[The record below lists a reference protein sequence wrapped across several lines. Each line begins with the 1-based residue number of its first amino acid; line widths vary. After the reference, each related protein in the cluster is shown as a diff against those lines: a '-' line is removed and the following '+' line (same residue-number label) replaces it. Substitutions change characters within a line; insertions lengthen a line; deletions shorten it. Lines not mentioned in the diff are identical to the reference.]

1 MDCDT
6 PSMAGTSLALARE
19 CWDKLAQ
26 LSAPKGPTG
35 EVLRQLFKVL
45 CFQAEAVS
53 MFAIEWVGSIQ
64 VFVNI
69 CMRDLYYCKMRE
81 RAGAKNKRVDEQSAC
96 LRAARLTETDAS
108 VVDGAV
114 VGEL

>member
-1 MDCDT
+1 MAVKTGRAWLDCDT

-53 MFAIEWVGSIQ
+53 AFTIEWVGSIQ
-64 VFVNI
+64 VYVNK
-69 CMRDLYYCKMRE
+69 CMRDLLYYCTMRE
-81 RAGAKNKRVDEQSAC
+81 RRCQ
-96 LRAARLTETDAS
+96 T
-108 VVDGAV
+108 
-114 VGEL
+114 

>member
-1 MDCDT
+1 MAVKTGRAWLDCDT

-53 MFAIEWVGSIQ
+53 TFTIEWIGSIQ
-64 VFVNI
+64 VYFNI
-69 CMRDLYYCKMRE
+69 CMRDLYTILLYNERE
-81 RAGAKNKRVDEQSAC
+81 GRCQ
-96 LRAARLTETDAS
+96 T
-108 VVDGAV
+108 
-114 VGEL
+114 